1 MFFSGEAFEKQ
12 EIMVKSKLTLH
23 WIFEKQFDLRF
34 HWSQWFVSE
43 IVLRHFPSL
52 FPQKKHLNKHET
64 KEKSQSCSPLNL
76 YEKYW
81 NLIFIYWS
89 QTLISDHIVR
99 HIKTVSNFLYWI
111 FETYW
116 SSYRGLID
124 CECWY
129 LSTFEAKSFS
139 QVKHLRSRRPKQSFE
154 FALHGIF
161 EKYWSSYWDLI
172 EYRCWNLRPF

>member
-1 MFFSGEAFEKQ
+1 
-12 EIMVKSKLTLH
+12 MVKSKLTLH
-23 WIFEKQFDLRF
+23 WIFEKQFDLRS

-43 IVLRHFPSL
+43 IVLRHFLSL

-124 CECWY
+124 CKCWY

-139 QVKHLRSRRPKQSFE
+139 QVKHLRSRRLHQSLKY
-154 FALHGIF
+154 AL
-161 EKYWSSYWDLI
+161 YWFSLLFLRSSWDVKETSCLFFST
-172 EYRCWNLRPF
+172 YVHV